1 MYSFDGWWIR
11 YPKQGENE
19 TRSERQPESHAFE
32 IPELAALQQ
41 QQLLFDSPGLLGR
54 LRQGRSRE
62 NPDRPRDS
70 DPERQHQLETIAA
83 NAIEIVVEQ
92 CSITER
98 TTARPENLER
108 AAELIKGRLENTLGP
123 ENVRLQSYIIDDT
136 QVLEDNFNKWLHL
149 QPAGEAE
156 FDRQN
161 FENKTYY
168 NVVATIND
176 RQEPNQPMLVLGA
189 HYDALGLKNPGADD
203 NSSAIA
209 GVLELARLLKDYS
222 GPYKIELVAYANEE
236 VPCYQTPYMG
246 SYIHA
251 QDLVERQKQG
261 GFGVVVLVLDMI
273 GQYSDN
279 PADQKMSPVFKML
292 KSLLGLPSV
301 PNYAALI
308 GTNQD
313 HLFARTL
320 QASISKVSRI
330 TTVAA
335 TLLRNSKFF
344 QKNLDQTDSWSYR
357 QFPNAWPTLYVSDM
371 APFRKNPKANG
382 EITYHT
388 EHDNEVTLD
397 YQSMAELIL
406 GLQHAIEALPTPELL
421 QPNHLKA
428 TWQELQ
434 PPQLDP
440 VAKRQKQRYLINK
453 INRETAELTD
463 EDLYYLFLT
472 HWDEFATEEAFNGI
486 SLRVAQER
494 ALMIAGVGDR
504 VERLLLWAFT
514 GSRRSQD
521 KKTNWL
527 VKCLQWPIL
536 NPALFPNLL
545 QQLWARSQAL
555 PVIVTRLVEGVVG
568 TGSTEL
574 DQDSAH

>member
-1 MYSFDGWWIR
+1 MYYFDGWRIR
-11 YPKQGENE
+11 YSWLDENE
-19 TRSERQPESHAFE
+19 TRPERQPESHAFE

-54 LRQGRSRE
+54 LRNGRSRK
-62 NPDRPRDS
+62 NPDRPRDA
-70 DPERQHQLETIAA
+70 DPERQHQLDTIAT
-83 NAIEIVVEQ
+83 NAKEIIVEQ

-108 AAELIKGRLENTLGP
+108 AAELIKERLEKTLGP
-123 ENVRLQSYIIDDT
+123 ENVRLQLYTIDDT
-136 QVLEDNFNKWLHL
+136 QVLEDNFNKWRHL
-149 QPAGEAE
+149 QPAGEIE
-156 FDRQN
+156 FN
-161 FENKTYY
+161 PEHFENEIYY

-176 RQEPNQPMLVLGA
+176 RQEPNQPVLVLGA
-189 HYDALGLKNPGADD
+189 HYDAFGLKNPGADD
-203 NSSAIA
+203 NSSALA

-236 VPCYQTPYMG
+236 VPCYQTGYMG
-246 SYIHA
+246 SFIHA
-251 QDLVERQKQG
+251 QELAHRQQND

-279 PADQKMSPVFKML
+279 PVDQKMSPVFKML

-301 PNYAALI
+301 PNYAALV

-320 QASISKVSRI
+320 QASISKVSSI

-344 QKNLDQTDSWSYR
+344 QTYLDQTDSWSYR
-357 QFPNAWPTLYVSDM
+357 QFSNAWLTLFVSDM

-388 EHDNEVTLD
+388 ERDIPETLD

-434 PPQLDP
+434 PPELDP
-440 VAKRQKQRYLINK
+440 VAKRQKQDYLINK

-472 HWDEFATEEAFNGI
+472 HWDELAGEEAFNGI
-486 SLRVAQER
+486 NLRIAQER
-494 ALMIAGVGDR
+494 ALKIAGVGDR

-514 GSRRSQD
+514 GSRRSLD

-527 VKCLQWPIL
+527 VKSLQWPKL
-536 NPALFPNLL
+536 KPALFPNLL
-545 QQLWARSQAL
+545 QQLWARRQSL
-555 PVIVTRLVEGVVG
+555 PDAISREIRRASDSLSRASDEVV
-568 TGSTEL
+568 L
-574 DQDSAH
+574 